1 MTIIIKYTL
10 KSIAEHKFRT
20 FLILLSIT
28 LSVALAISSFALRDV
43 TKNAIVE
50 VVKKY
55 MGTANV
61 MVSGESK
68 YNTTLVRPRELGETG
83 DLFDYQIGSLQTTAV
98 YKMPGEEQDVNLTIR
113 GYRAEDLATLGVV
126 SLIEELPDAFQGKV
140 IYLSDSAAEKYGW
153 KIGQYIELYFNGVK
167 HKLKIVALGTNSK
180 ALEYS
185 EQSINAIVPAGF
197 LRKIFNTQDRYF
209 YLLLKTKEGVDVNYA
224 IEQLSKVYPRY
235 HVDEPI
241 PWSQIEGM
249 LNNIIVPFIFMLL
262 LVLATAVFIIFT
274 AFKVITTEKLP
285 VLGTFRSIG
294 ATKKTVDAILLAES
308 FIYGLVGALFGIL
321 LGKLILGVIGGFIA
335 SQMGMATVENLA
347 DVDISYY
354 IGSLLFGI
362 LLSIFSSIVPII
374 RVSNLSVR
382 DIVLGFTSSFKDRS
396 LQKTISGAV
405 MLALALLIPNIPF
418 ISGNLLFN
426 LLATILLCA
435 GIIMSVPAITALCI
449 KPLALIGG
457 VIFGNIGRLSVK
469 NINGNKSVIDNI
481 ALLTIGIAGI
491 LLINTLSATV
501 TAELSNAMS
510 DAKYDVWLRMG
521 QIDRNTINK
530 VKAAPAVEG
539 VFANYSKN
547 GIEIVDANNRIN
559 RLVTANNMAF
569 FDYLDLKFTSDKQ
582 FAKENIG
589 ITRSIIITT
598 TLQRQLGVEL
608 GDTIRLKL
616 REDKE
621 FDYMVVGFVDAI
633 IANGSFAIANE
644 FYFAKDAERS
654 NYNELMIK
662 SSDPDAT
669 AEKLRDVFGR
679 NEEQVMIMT
688 MQEII
693 ELNQESNAILI
704 NVFKGFSIVAMLIG
718 TFGILNNFIVS
729 LMARQRSLAVMKSVG
744 MSKRQTF
751 AMLVL
756 EAAMSGVIGGVSGMA
771 GGALLIFQ
779 VNQFFKLLNVP
790 FTMSYQLAI
799 LLTGLLSAVII
810 SVLSSMLPA
819 RNVARMNIVSAIKYE

>member
-61 MVSGESK
+61 MVSGEPK
-68 YNTTLVRPRELGETG
+68 YNTTLVRPRDLGEAG
-83 DLFDYQIGSLQTTAV
+83 DLFDYQIGSLQTSAI
-98 YKMPGEEQDVNLTIR
+98 YKVPGAEQEVNLTIR

-167 HKLKIVALGTNSK
+167 HKLKIVALGANSK

-209 YLLLKTKEGVDVNYA
+209 YLLLKTKEGVDVNQA
-224 IEQLSKVYPRY
+224 MAQLSKIYPRY
-235 HVDEPI
+235 HVDEPV

-294 ATKKTVDAILLAES
+294 ATKKTVDVILLAES
-308 FIYGLVGALFGIL
+308 FVYGLIGGIL
-321 LGKLILGVIGGFIA
+321 GIMLGKLILAVIASFIA
-335 SQMGMATVENLA
+335 TQMGMSTVENLA
-347 DVDISYY
+347 NVDIGYY

-362 LLSIFSSIVPII
+362 LLSIFSSIVPIV

-405 MLALALLIPNIPF
+405 MLTLALLIPNIPF
-418 ISGNLLFN
+418 INSNILFN

-435 GIIMSVPAITALCI
+435 GIILLVPTITAFCI
-449 KPLALIGG
+449 KPLALISGL
-457 VIFGNIGRLSVK
+457 IFGNIGRLSVK

-491 LLINTLSATV
+491 LLINVLSATI
-501 TAELSNAMS
+501 TAELSNAMR
-510 DAKYDVWLRMG
+510 DAKYDVWMRMP
-521 QIDRNTINK
+521 QIDKNSINK
-530 VKAAPAVEG
+530 VKAASAVEG
-539 VFANYSKN
+539 VFANYAEN
-547 GIEIVDANNRIN
+547 GIKIVGTDNRIN
-559 RLVTANNMAF
+559 RLITTNSMAF
-569 FDYLDLKFTSDKQ
+569 FDYFDLKFASDKQ
-582 FAKENIG
+582 FASDNIG

-598 TLQRQLGVEL
+598 TLKRQLGVEL
-608 GDTIRLKL
+608 GDMITLEL
-616 REDKE
+616 REDKG

-644 FYFAKDAERS
+644 FYFAKDAELS
-654 NYNELMIK
+654 AYNEMMIK
-662 SSDPDAT
+662 SRNPDAT
-669 AEKLRDVFGR
+669 AEALREIFAKKQ
-679 NEEQVMIMT
+679 EMSTIMT
-688 MQEII
+688 KDEII
-693 ELNQESNAILI
+693 ELNKESNAMII

-744 MSKRQTF
+744 MSRKQTF

-756 EAAMSGVIGGVSGMA
+756 EAAMSGAIGGISGMF
-771 GGALLIFQ
+771 GGALLIFE

-790 FTMSYQLAI
+790 FSMDYQLSI
-799 LLTGLLSAVII
+799 LLSGLLSAVVI
-810 SVLSSMLPA
+810 SVLSSLLPA